1 MMLQLQLQNKL
12 PIPGKTNLD
21 WYLFD
26 QMMSDYHNQPMLEVG
41 VGRGGSAVAMSEHTN
56 KLELIDSWDQTW
68 PKKPVEDIF
77 DKYEIPVKF
86 IDGKSGSLDVLAS
99 IKSQY
104 KFIHLD
110 ANKSYEGT
118 LDDLEKYNS
127 FCDGVICVDD
137 YLQSMWPEVTRATDD
152 FVKNSEWNRIL
163 IGNHQV
169 FLSRKKQTPAS
180 RKITLKF
187 PVVLRNDEVH
197 LTYGKLPKEVD
208 RFMGVTNKKVY
219 TWHTTAWK

>member
-1 MMLQLQLQNKL
+1 MLQLQLQNKL

-41 VGRGGSAVAMSEHTN
+41 VGRGGSAIAMSEHTN

-68 PKKPVEDIF
+68 DKKSVQDIF
-77 DKYEIPVKF
+77 DKYSIPVKF
-86 IDGKSGSLDVLAS
+86 IDGKSKN
-99 IKSQY
+99 IKVDSTY
-104 KFIHLD
+104 SFIHLD

-118 LDDLEKYNS
+118 LNDLEKYS
-127 FCDGVICVDD
+127 QYCSGVICVDD
-137 YLQSMWPEVTRATDD
+137 YMQSMWPEVTHATDN
-152 FVKNSEWNRIL
+152 FVRWGDWNRIL

-169 FLSRKKQTPAS
+169 FLCKKKQTPAL
-180 RKITLKF
+180 RRITLTF

-197 LTYGKLPKEVD
+197 LTYGKLPEEVD

>member
-1 MMLQLQLQNKL
+1 MLQLQLQNKL

-41 VGRGGSAVAMSEHTN
+41 VGRGGSAIAMSHHTN
-56 KLELIDSWDQTW
+56 QLELIDSWDQTW
-68 PKKPVEDIF
+68 DKKSVQDIF
-77 DKYEIPVKF
+77 DKYSIPVKF
-86 IDGKSGSLDVLAS
+86 IDGKSKN
-99 IKSQY
+99 IKIDRTYS
-104 KFIHLD
+104 FIHLD

-118 LDDLEKYNS
+118 LNDLEKYS
-127 FCDGVICVDD
+127 QYCSGVICVDD
-137 YLQSMWPEVTRATDD
+137 YMQSMWPEVTHATDN
-152 FVKNSEWNRIL
+152 FVRWSDWNRIL

-169 FLSRKKQTPAS
+169 FLCKKKQTPAL
-180 RKITLKF
+180 RRITLTF

-197 LTYGKLPKEVD
+197 LTYGKLPEEVD

>member
-1 MMLQLQLQNKL
+1 MLQLQLQNKL

-41 VGRGGSAVAMSEHTN
+41 VGRGGSAIAMSEHTN

-68 PKKPVEDIF
+68 DKKSVQDIF
-77 DKYEIPVKF
+77 DKYSIPVKF
-86 IDGKSGSLDVLAS
+86 IDGKSKN
-99 IKSQY
+99 IKVDSTY
-104 KFIHLD
+104 SFIHLD

-118 LDDLEKYNS
+118 LNDLEKYS
-127 FCDGVICVDD
+127 QYCSGVICVDD
-137 YLQSMWPEVTRATDD
+137 YMQSMWPEVTHATDN
-152 FVKNSEWNRIL
+152 FVRWSDWNRIL

-169 FLSRKKQTPAS
+169 FLCKKKQTPAL
-180 RKITLKF
+180 RRITLTF

-197 LTYGKLPKEVD
+197 LTYGKLPEEVD

>member
-1 MMLQLQLQNKL
+1 MIELQLDNKL

-26 QMMSDYHNQPMLEVG
+26 QILSDYYNQPMLEVG
-41 VGRGGSAVAMSEHTN
+41 VGRGGSAIAMSHHTN
-56 KLELIDSWDQTW
+56 QLELIDSWDQTW
-68 PKKPVEDIF
+68 DKKSVQDIF
-77 DKYEIPVKF
+77 DKYSIPVKF
-86 IDGKSGSLDVLAS
+86 IDGKSKN
-99 IKSQY
+99 IKVDSTY
-104 KFIHLD
+104 SFIHLD

-118 LDDLEKYNS
+118 LNDLEKYS
-127 FCDGVICVDD
+127 QYCSGVICVDD
-137 YLQSMWPEVTRATDD
+137 YMQSMWPEVTHATDN
-152 FVKNSEWNRIL
+152 FVRWSDWNRIL

-169 FLSRKKQTPAS
+169 FLCKKKQTPAL
-180 RKITLKF
+180 RRITLTF

-197 LTYGKLPKEVD
+197 LTYGKLPEEVD